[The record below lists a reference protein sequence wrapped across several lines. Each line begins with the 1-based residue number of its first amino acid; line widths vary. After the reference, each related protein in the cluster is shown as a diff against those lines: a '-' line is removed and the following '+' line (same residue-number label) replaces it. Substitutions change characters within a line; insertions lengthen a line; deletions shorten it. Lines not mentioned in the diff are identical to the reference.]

1 MYVCVGCKTKKEKA
15 LISSLSETIDSFSI
29 LEDPH
34 VAHCHAVVIPWTIK
48 KYSKSVFGSGVDLS
62 WISFDN
68 VLARFIE
75 DIELL
80 SCDAK
85 SKTYRSQR

>member
-1 MYVCVGCKTKKEKA
+1 MQKLCVCVVCQTEGESIH
-15 LISSLSETIDSFSI
+15 LLSETIDSFSI
-29 LEDPH
+29 LEHPH
-34 VAHCHAVVIPWTIK
+34 VAHRHAVVIPWSSKT
-48 KYSKSVFGSGVDLS
+48 YSKSVLGSGVDLS

-80 SCDAK
+80 S
-85 SKTYRSQR
+85 

>member
-1 MYVCVGCKTKKEKA
+1 MQKLCVCCLSNGERKH
-15 LISSLSETIDSFSI
+15 SSPLTETIDSFSI
-29 LEDPH
+29 LEHPH
-34 VAHCHAVVIPWTIK
+34 VAHRHAVVIPWSSK
-48 KYSKSVFGSGVDLS
+48 HYSKSVLGSGVDLS

-80 SCDAK
+80 S
-85 SKTYRSQR
+85 